1 MLHHANII
9 LVFESSPDGSSTSL
23 PNFIASV
30 SSNSPYSASTP
41 SFAADHATQ
50 AIPEIESSAPAPEQ
64 TVTTE
69 IAQPTGLTLTSG
81 LSLTSGS
88 TLTSATLAP
97 APQSTGTRNPLV
109 AAPEVTS
116 MEATTGSEYTIASPT
131 PTMRAPLSTFSTVYQ
146 AVAPTN
152 TVASVTSLYSG
163 YLPNVLVTQPTSTA
177 GDDVDQVQPSLASSA
192 PGDIS
197 QVTPVPATLPAET
210 PGIITPYGAQVMP
223 AGSQPLGGIFFLMPL
238 NYLYLVQDPT
248 AADQIFQ
255 FFPNCLASAIG
266 VSDASNDFFV
276 QSITPYSIGGD
287 VISVLNMNVDPSVAT
302 SAREAILDPAS
313 SFYANPSSPMCGQI
327 AEQINTGLTS
337 QFGIGSTQSSAQT
350 SSSAGSEATNQNA
363 GNTGVNT
370 GGSSK
375 SGSLD
380 GPPAGDSTSSVA
392 KPLGITAAGVA
403 AVGAYAAAMVFGM
416 RRYRRK
422 RALDSGD
429 QSTLPT
435 SSSRR
440 SPHFAPYFD
449 HRRSSTL
456 DQTAST
462 VSSWNFTATERSG
475 SSLSEQA
482 RSGRDMSEVTGSEGS
497 SPFSFLS
504 RMHAPR
510 RGGSKPNTLSGQDI
524 SGPLTSNNSLGWN

>member
-1 MLHHANII
+1 M
-9 LVFESSPDGSSTSL
+9 FDSSSDGSSTGVAYAA
-23 PNFIASV
+23 ASV

-41 SFAADHATQ
+41 SFAANYASG
-50 AIPEIESSAPAPEQ
+50 AITEAESTAAAPEH
-64 TVTTE
+64 TVSTE
-69 IAQPTGLTLTSG
+69 NVQPTGV
-81 LSLTSGS
+81 
-88 TLTSATLAP
+88 TLTSATLAT
-97 APQSTGTRNPLV
+97 APLSTGTKNPF
-109 AAPEVTS
+109 AAIAPEVTS
-116 MEATTGSEYTIASPT
+116 TEATTGSEYTIASPT
-131 PTMRAPLSTFSTVYQ
+131 PTIRAPLSTFSTVYQ

-152 TVASVTSLYSG
+152 TASSTSLYGG
-163 YLPNVLVTQPTSTA
+163 YLPNVLVTQPTSTG
-177 GDDVDQVQPSLASSA
+177 GDNVDQVQPSQASSTS
-192 PGDIS
+192 GDIS

-238 NYLYLVQDPT
+238 NYLYLVQTPT

-266 VSDASNDFFV
+266 VSDAGKDFFV
-276 QSITPYSIGGD
+276 QSITPYSIGRD
-287 VISVLNMNVDPSVAT
+287 VVSVLNMNVDPSVAT
-302 SAREAILDPAS
+302 SAREAILNPAS
-313 SFYANPSSPMCGQI
+313 PFYANPSSAMCGQI

-350 SSSAGSEATNQNA
+350 SSNA
-363 GNTGVNT
+363 GNGAANQNPGNTGANT
-370 GGSSK
+370 GGSK
-375 SGSLD
+375 NSGSLD

-403 AVGAYAAAMVFGM
+403 AVGAYAAAMVIGM

-422 RALDSGD
+422 RALGSGD

-435 SSSRR
+435 SSSHR
-440 SPHFAPYFD
+440 SHHFAPYFD

-456 DQTAST
+456 DQTGST
-462 VSSWNFTATERSG
+462 VSSWNFSATERSG

-482 RSGRDMSEVTGSEGS
+482 RSGRAMSEVTGSEGS

-510 RGGSKPNTLSGQDI
+510 RGSSKPNTITGQDI